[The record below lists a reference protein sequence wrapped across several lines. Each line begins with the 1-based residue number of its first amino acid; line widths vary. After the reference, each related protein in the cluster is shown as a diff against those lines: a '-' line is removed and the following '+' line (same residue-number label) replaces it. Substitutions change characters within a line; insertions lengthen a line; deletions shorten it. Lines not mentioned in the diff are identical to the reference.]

1 MNEEEMKK
9 CEIRINEKLIQF
21 TYLYKF
27 SNKGKYIIKYT
38 FYNDLYKANNMS
50 HECSSI
56 INIDLS
62 NFNIQNVTDMTCMFW
77 CCESLTN
84 LN

>member
-1 MNEEEMKK
+1 
-9 CEIRINEKLIQF
+9 
-21 TYLYKF
+21 
-27 SNKGKYIIKYT
+27 
-38 FYNDLYKANNMS
+38 MS